1 MKSMDLGCGVGSGRN
16 SEDVF
21 YVSATLRKEQIY
33 INMCILEWHTSA
45 FKNMTKTIKQ
55 TNKQTN
61 NNNKIKKTLDK
72 QHDVSPLVSFQ

>member
-33 INMCILEWHTSA
+33 VKLYIPEWHTSA
-45 FKNMTKTIKQ
+45 FKIRQKQ
-55 TNKQTN
+55 LNK
-61 NNNKIKKTLDK
+61 
-72 QHDVSPLVSFQ
+72 